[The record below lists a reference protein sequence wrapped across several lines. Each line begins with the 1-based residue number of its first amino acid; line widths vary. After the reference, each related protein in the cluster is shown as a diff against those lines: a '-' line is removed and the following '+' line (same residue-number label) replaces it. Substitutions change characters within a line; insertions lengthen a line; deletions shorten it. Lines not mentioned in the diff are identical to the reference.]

1 MLPFRLVYCE
11 GEMVNRQQA
20 AFESLARTLLQA
32 KEQAERLDLSASVV
46 ETIAYAVDLVDM
58 EWEIAQ
64 GLPFS
69 GDDFLSD

>member
-1 MLPFRLVYCE
+1 MLPFRLVYSE
-11 GEMVNRQQA
+11 GEIMNRQQA